1 MLRTVSLFAAIAGV
15 GAVLGA
21 VVVGGSVA
29 APDRHAKAFPQVIQL
44 PTGFRP
50 EGIEVGRGTTFYVG
64 SVASGAIYRGNL
76 RTGKGAVFIPGG
88 SGRPATGIELDKHN
102 RLFVAG
108 AQSGNAYVYNAKT
121 GALIRTYNF
130 ATAPTFINDVVVT
143 KDAAYFTDSSKAV
156 LYKVPIGPGGALGDA
171 QHVDLGGDYAHV
183 AGAFNLNGIDATAD
197 GKTLVAVQ
205 TAGGKL
211 YGIDTA
217 TGTAKL
223 ITLAGGES
231 VPNGDGIMLTGRT
244 LYVVQN
250 QNNRV
255 AVIAL
260 AKDLASGRVVTR
272 LSDSDF
278 SVPTTIDDLG
288 KRLYAVNARF
298 NAVPDPDAATY
309 QVVQLRKPKGH

>member
-1 MLRTVSLFAAIAGV
+1 M
-15 GAVLGA
+15 
-21 VVVGGSVA
+21 
-29 APDRHAKAFPQVIQL
+29 
-44 PTGFRP
+44 
-50 EGIEVGRGTTFYVG
+50 
-64 SVASGAIYRGNL
+64 
-76 RTGKGAVFIPGG
+76 
-88 SGRPATGIELDKHN
+88 
-102 RLFVAG
+102 
-108 AQSGNAYVYNAKT
+108 
-121 GALIRTYNF
+121 
-130 ATAPTFINDVVVT
+130 
-143 KDAAYFTDSSKAV
+143 
-156 LYKVPIGPGGALGDA
+156 
-171 QHVDLGGDYAHV
+171 

-205 TAGGKL
+205 TGGGKL
-211 YGIDTA
+211 YRIDPA
-217 TGTAKL
+217 TGSAKL

-231 VPNGDGIMLTGRT
+231 VMNGDGIMLTGRT